1 MQDDNKQENHNCQ
14 WTPERLEA
22 WKNTSKVIYSIL
34 ARFPHLSD
42 LHGAIE
48 DTHQDAFLAAHQGLH
63 TFDEDQ
69 GNFGAWIRSI
79 AVRCAYAHLRNLK
92 NDDRTQAEA
101 AAEAAL
107 TDLSSDSAL
116 EALLVLSHMEE
127 KLQDL
132 ATVLGIAV
140 KILGDVEPITRVLNL
155 ILTEEPLSYRA
166 TAEVLGIAEKTL
178 YKSCT
183 KALMYTEVI
192 YRALLIHRYRQEEGL
207 ETAPVL
213 MQEVISCLP
222 QSKLGK
228 SPHFTHSVTEAT
240 LDAGH
245 VDDIDV
251 AALAQACNW
260 SYAYTQR
267 CISTTCELFNLALTV
282 IQQGDI

>member
-1 MQDDNKQENHNCQ
+1 MQDNNMQNHICQ

-22 WKNTSKVIYSIL
+22 WKNTSKVIYSVL
-34 ARFPHLSD
+34 AKFPHISD

-63 TFDEDQ
+63 TFDEAQ
-69 GNFGAWIRSI
+69 GDFGAWIRSI

-92 NDDRTQAEA
+92 SDDRTQAEA
-101 AAEAAL
+101 TADAAL
-107 TDLSSDSAL
+107 TGLTSDSAL
-116 EALLVLSHMEE
+116 ETLLALTHMEE

-132 ATVLGIAV
+132 AVVLGIAI
-140 KILGDVEPITRVLNL
+140 KALGDIEPITRVLNL

-178 YKSCT
+178 YKSSA
-183 KALMYTEVI
+183 KVLMYTEVI
-192 YRALLIHRYRQEEGL
+192 YRALLIHRYRKEEGL

-251 AALAQACNW
+251 VALAETCNW
-260 SYAYTQR
+260 SYAYAQR

>member
-1 MQDDNKQENHNCQ
+1 MQDNNMQTHTCQ

-22 WKNTSKVIYSIL
+22 WKNTSKVIYSVL
-34 ARFPHLSD
+34 AKFPHISD

-63 TFDEDQ
+63 TFDEAQ
-69 GNFGAWIRSI
+69 GDFGAWIRSI

-92 NDDRTQAEA
+92 SDDRTQAEITT
-101 AAEAAL
+101 EAAL
-107 TDLSSDSAL
+107 TGLTADSAL
-116 EALLVLSHMEE
+116 ETLLALGHMEE

-132 ATVLGIAV
+132 AAVLGIAT
-140 KILGDVEPITRVLNL
+140 KALGDIEPITRVLNL

-178 YKSCT
+178 YKSSA
-183 KALMYTEVI
+183 KVLMYTEVI
-192 YRALLIHRYRQEEGL
+192 YRALLIHRYRKEEGL

-251 AALAQACNW
+251 VALAETCNW
-260 SYAYTQR
+260 SYAYAQR

>member
-1 MQDDNKQENHNCQ
+1 MQDDNMQNHTCQ

-22 WKNTSKVIYSIL
+22 WKNTSKVIYSVL
-34 ARFPHLSD
+34 AKFPHISD

-63 TFDEDQ
+63 TFDEAQ
-69 GNFGAWIRSI
+69 GDFGAWIRSI

-92 NDDRTQAEA
+92 SDDRTQAEA
-101 AAEAAL
+101 TADAAL
-107 TDLSSDSAL
+107 TGLTSDSAL
-116 EALLVLSHMEE
+116 ETLLALTHMEE

-132 ATVLGIAV
+132 AVVLGIAI
-140 KILGDVEPITRVLNL
+140 KALGDIEPITRVLNL

-178 YKSCT
+178 YKSSA
-183 KALMYTEVI
+183 KVLMYTEVI
-192 YRALLIHRYRQEEGL
+192 YRALLIHRYRKEEGL

-251 AALAQACNW
+251 VALAETCNW
-260 SYAYTQR
+260 SYAYAQR

>member
-1 MQDDNKQENHNCQ
+1 MQDNNMQNHTCQ

-22 WKNTSKVIYSIL
+22 WKNTSKVIYSVL
-34 ARFPHLSD
+34 AKFPHISD

-63 TFDEDQ
+63 TFDEAQ
-69 GNFGAWIRSI
+69 GDFGAWIRSI
-79 AVRCAYAHLRNLK
+79 AVRCTYAHLRNLK
-92 NDDRTQAEA
+92 SDDRTQSEA
-101 AAEAAL
+101 TAEAAL
-107 TDLSSDSAL
+107 TGLTSDSAL
-116 EALLVLSHMEE
+116 ETLLALTHMEE

-132 ATVLGIAV
+132 AAVLGIAV
-140 KILGDVEPITRVLNL
+140 KALGDIEPITRVLNL
-155 ILTEEPLSYRA
+155 ILAEEPLSYRA

-178 YKSCT
+178 YKSSA
-183 KALMYTEVI
+183 KVLMCTEVI
-192 YRALLIHRYRQEEGL
+192 YRALLIHRYRKEEGL
-207 ETAPVL
+207 EAAPVL

-228 SPHFTHSVTEAT
+228 APHFTHSVTEAT

-251 AALAQACNW
+251 TSLAEACNW

>member
-1 MQDDNKQENHNCQ
+1 MQDNNMQNHTCQ

-22 WKNTSKVIYSIL
+22 WKNTSKVIYSVL
-34 ARFPHLSD
+34 AKFPHISD

-48 DTHQDAFLAAHQGLH
+48 DTHQETFLAAHKGLH
-63 TFDEDQ
+63 TFDEAQ
-69 GNFGAWIRSI
+69 GDFGAWIRSI
-79 AVRCAYAHLRNLK
+79 AVRCAYAHLRHLK
-92 NDDRTQAEA
+92 SDDRTQAEITT
-101 AAEAAL
+101 EAAL
-107 TDLSSDSAL
+107 TGLTADSAL
-116 EALLVLSHMEE
+116 ETLLALGHMEE

-132 ATVLGIAV
+132 AAVLGIAV
-140 KILGDVEPITRVLNL
+140 KALGDIEPITRVLNL

-178 YKSCT
+178 YKSSA
-183 KALMYTEVI
+183 KVLMYTEVI
-192 YRALLIHRYRQEEGL
+192 YRALLIHRYRKEEGL

-251 AALAQACNW
+251 VALAEICNW
-260 SYAYTQR
+260 SYAYAQR